1 MEKSRCWVLG
11 WALGLNPTGHRWKA
25 VWKKWLRALLTP
37 ERSLACTPSLPSTWV
52 RGKKLFRR
60 RIPGDYSERGQ
71 SQGDVDS
78 VLTALY
84 YFRFTEEEFEAYNV
98 AAKNQPQV
106 PLSPE
111 PCSLSLCYTVL
122 DLGLPLV

>member
-1 MEKSRCWVLG
+1 MLGTGVGAGAESHWASLEGSLEQVAQSSPNPRAFTRLHSRPALHLG
-11 WALGLNPTGHRWKA
+11 
-25 VWKKWLRALLTP
+25 
-37 ERSLACTPSLPSTWV
+37 E
-52 RGKKLFRR
+52 GKKLFRR

-84 YFRFTEEEFEAYNV
+84 YFRFTEEEFEAYND